1 VWPGYC
7 HFPDVLNPEHRYW
20 FGEQYRSLTELGVDG
35 FWNDMNEPS
44 IFYTDKNLNE
54 AYEMVDE
61 LRNEELDLTKYFSLR
76 KKFAT
81 LTNNPKDYQLFYHT
95 IDGKKV
101 RHDKVHNLFGYNMTR
116 AAKEALDRFDPTQR
130 KLLFSRSSMIGM
142 HRYSGIWT
150 GDNHAWWSHLKLNI
164 QQMPS
169 LDMCGFLYAGADL
182 GGFSGDTNEE
192 LMIRWITFGIFTPL
206 MRNHSQSQRPQELY
220 QFKQTDI
227 LRNLVNLRYA
237 LLPYLYSEFV
247 KATLEY
253 RSLFRPLAFDYPED
267 LDAKLIDDQLLVGES
282 IMLAPIYTQNGKGRY
297 VYLPE
302 EMLMVRMQSEDN
314 FTTKILPRGHHFIQ
328 VPLGELVFFIRNNH
342 VVPMAKSALNTQAMD
357 FSTLELLGFI
367 TDDCEYILYDDDGY
381 SKDYQNPTHYHTL
394 RLHPTDCECQ
404 TKTVKYKIS
413 MD

>member
-1 VWPGYC
+1 
-7 HFPDVLNPEHRYW
+7 
-20 FGEQYRSLTELGVDG
+20 
-35 FWNDMNEPS
+35 
-44 IFYTDKNLNE
+44 LNE

-192 LMIRWITFGIFTPL
+192 LMIR
-206 MRNHSQSQRPQELY
+206 
-220 QFKQTDI
+220 
-227 LRNLVNLRYA
+227 
-237 LLPYLYSEFV
+237 
-247 KATLEY
+247 
-253 RSLFRPLAFDYPED
+253 
-267 LDAKLIDDQLLVGES
+267 
-282 IMLAPIYTQNGKGRY
+282 
-297 VYLPE
+297 
-302 EMLMVRMQSEDN
+302 
-314 FTTKILPRGHHFIQ
+314 
-328 VPLGELVFFIRNNH
+328 
-342 VVPMAKSALNTQAMD
+342 
-357 FSTLELLGFI
+357 
-367 TDDCEYILYDDDGY
+367 
-381 SKDYQNPTHYHTL
+381 
-394 RLHPTDCECQ
+394 
-404 TKTVKYKIS
+404 
-413 MD
+413 